1 MKILVCIS
9 KSPDTTSKIA
19 FTDGNS
25 KFDEKDE
32 RSAYLT
38 SILNSIDKIL

>member
-1 MKILVCIS
+1 MNILVCIS

-25 KFDEKDE
+25 KFDENGVPTWVREALEHCDIK
-32 RSAYLT
+32 L
-38 SILNSIDKIL
+38 